1 MMKDNDLVQP
11 IITPRFAITCD
22 TKLMTCLTKIAQNHD
37 LSIQSHINENL
48 SEIDFVRQLFP
59 NALNYADVY
68 KQHGLLTK
76 KTIMAHCVH
85 MENQE
90 IDIFSETG
98 TSVAHCPTSNN
109 NLSSGLCDV
118 QRIRDHNV
126 EVGLGTDV
134 SGGNKVGIFDVMR
147 KALDVSQSLYFM
159 KTQDVKGVG
168 KMPLNESNSTYKP
181 LNYKNVLY
189 LATLGGARALSLHD
203 KIGDFVTGKDFDALI
218 IDVSKEP
225 IVDYELPSESSEK
238 NLLNKIQKFVYV
250 GDDRNILNVF
260 VKGHLLK

>member
-1 MMKDNDLVQP
+1 MKNNDLVQP

-22 TKLMTCLTKIAQNHD
+22 TKLMTGLAKLAQNHD
-37 LSIQSHINENL
+37 LSIQSHIDENL
-48 SEIDFVRQLFP
+48 SEVTFVKELYP

-98 TSVAHCPTSNN
+98 TSAAHCPNSNN

-118 QRIRDHNV
+118 QRMMDHNIH
-126 EVGLGTDV
+126 VGLGTDV

-147 KALDVSQSLYFM
+147 RALDVSQSLYFM

-168 KMPLNESNSTYKP
+168 KMPINESNSTYKP

-189 LATLGGARALSLHD
+189 LATLGGARALSLQD
-203 KIGDFVTGKDFDALI
+203 KIGNFATGKDFDALI
-218 IDVSKEP
+218 IDVSKVP
-225 IVDYELPSESSEK
+225 IIEYELQIENSEK
-238 NLLNKIQKFVYV
+238 KLLNQIQKFVYV

-260 VKGHLLK
+260 VKGRTCK